1 MTRRCLSYDT
11 QGINAP
17 LVATQA
23 PGGKSE
29 DLGTYLDQVGGCD
42 VFFPTDFDALA
53 SLDRSAREFNNS
65 IELNNSI
72 GDAGGKGAATPGN
85 HGGELPRGHRDRACE
100 VISTKEFMRR
110 HADLDATVTGSGYNP
125 LTQDFANTNFF
136 LS

>member
-1 MTRRCLSYDT
+1 M
-11 QGINAP
+11 
-17 LVATQA
+17 
-23 PGGKSE
+23 
-29 DLGTYLDQVGGCD
+29 
-42 VFFPTDFDALA
+42 FFPTDFDSLV

-72 GDAGGKGAATPGN
+72 GGAGDKGAVTPGN
-85 HGGELPRGHRDRACE
+85 HGGELPRGHRATCE

-125 LTQDFANTNFF
+125 LTQDFANTKFF